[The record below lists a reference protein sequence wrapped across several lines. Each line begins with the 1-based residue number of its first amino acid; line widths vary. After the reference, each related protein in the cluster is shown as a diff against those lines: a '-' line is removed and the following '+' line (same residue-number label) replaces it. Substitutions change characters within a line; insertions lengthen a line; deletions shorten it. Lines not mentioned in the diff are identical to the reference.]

1 MDNDELTEQEKREME
16 LILYSLDKIAP
27 FFKDD
32 NVTDIW
38 IDNGIVSIK
47 KFGIHL
53 MMFKKKNI
61 KKKYLIIIVLMDFH
75 FSQRINILEIMNLKN

>member
-32 NVTDIW
+32 
-38 IDNGIVSIK
+38 
-47 KFGIHL
+47 
-53 MMFKKKNI
+53 
-61 KKKYLIIIVLMDFH
+61 VLLFYGNQ
-75 FSQRINILEIMNLKN
+75 SLTCSSC